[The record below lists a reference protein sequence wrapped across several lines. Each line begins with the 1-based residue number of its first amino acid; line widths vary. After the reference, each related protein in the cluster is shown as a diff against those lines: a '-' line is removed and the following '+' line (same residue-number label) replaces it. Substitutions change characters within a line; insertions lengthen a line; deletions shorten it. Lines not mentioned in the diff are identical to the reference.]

1 MAESHC
7 ENCVKGG
14 NVAPSTNAKGTIE
27 KFDAVDTY
35 VVRPAK
41 KSTSAILIV
50 TDIFGVT
57 LPKMHLVADAFTS
70 ATGFLT
76 VAPDLFNGD
85 SFSPTSSFAEFPK
98 WVSGHGYPTKI
109 PIIEATIKHLR
120 EKEGIQKIG
129 IIGYCYGGKISIKF
143 GARPDQV
150 QVYAAAH
157 PASPDAG
164 DIEAIQVP
172 GLYLCAET
180 DQTFGESVREAA
192 KETLHKKG
200 VEATF
205 KFYPG
210 TSHGFAIRDD
220 ENKPLEVEGKKHATE
235 DSIKFFA
242 QHLA

>member
-14 NVAPSTNAKGTIE
+14 NVASSSNAKGTIE
-27 KFDAVDTY
+27 NIDSVNTY

-41 KSTSAILIV
+41 KSTSAIVIA

-57 LPKMHLVADAFTS
+57 LPKMHIVADAFTN

-85 SFSPTSSFAEFPK
+85 AFSPSSSFADFPK
-98 WVSGHGYPTKI
+98 WFPNHPPVSKI

-157 PASPDAG
+157 PAAPDAG
-164 DIEAIQVP
+164 DIEAIKLP

-180 DQTFGESVREAA
+180 DQSFGESVREAA
-192 KETLHKKG
+192 KETLHKNG
-200 VEATF
+200 VPSTF
-205 KFYPG
+205 KLYPG

-220 ENKPLEVEGKKHATE
+220 ENKPLEVEGKKHAIE
-235 DSIKFFA
+235 ESVKFFE